1 MAASDGRPE
10 LIFKI
15 EHGQAWREAEQAG
28 VYRGAAIDHRD
39 GFIHFSAAS
48 QVRGTLEK
56 YFAGCSGLVLVA
68 VDAGQCGGALKW
80 EVSRDGE
87 RFPHLYASLPM
98 AAVVGVG
105 AIGAEGTLP
114 NATAWGLDR

>member
-1 MAASDGRPE
+1 MTVSEGLPE

-15 EHGQAWREAEQAG
+15 EAGQAWREAEQAG
-28 VYRGAAIDHRD
+28 VYRGAQIDHRD

-56 YFAGCSGLVLVA
+56 YFAGRGDLVLVA
-68 VDAGQCGGALKW
+68 VDAARCGDALKW
-80 EVSRDGE
+80 EVSRGGE

-105 AIGAEGTLP
+105 PIGADGALP
-114 NATAWGLDR
+114 NARAWGLAP